1 MTYSVR
7 PSGKIASARYGR
19 LQIQPCLPITGIAV
33 MKDELVKIRQ
43 WAQDRLD
50 ACEEPPWAT
59 QRYQYLVG
67 LLQAQL
73 QRDLPVGMNVVQI
86 DSARRRSRPMG
97 MYR

>member
-1 MTYSVR
+1 
-7 PSGKIASARYGR
+7 
-19 LQIQPCLPITGIAV
+19 

-67 LLQAQL
+67 LLQEQL
-73 QRDLPVGMNVVQI
+73 ERDLPRGANIVRI
-86 DSARRRSRPMG
+86 DSARRRARANTVRRSR
-97 MYR
+97 

>member
-1 MTYSVR
+1 
-7 PSGKIASARYGR
+7 
-19 LQIQPCLPITGIAV
+19 

-67 LLQAQL
+67 LLQEQL
-73 QRDLPVGMNVVQI
+73 ELDRPQGTNVVRI
-86 DSARRRSRPMG
+86 DSVRRRSRAIA
-97 MYR
+97 